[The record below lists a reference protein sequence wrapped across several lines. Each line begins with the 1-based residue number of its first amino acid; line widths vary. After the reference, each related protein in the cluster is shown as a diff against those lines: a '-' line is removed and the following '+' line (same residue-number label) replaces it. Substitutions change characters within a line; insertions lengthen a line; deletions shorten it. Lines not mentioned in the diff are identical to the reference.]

1 MADNLKAVALAVLTQ
16 SQDQG
21 HPAQGSSVDSPLLVA
36 SVPPAIIRVILRV
49 QIKSRLHR
57 VTDYT
62 RKRYRINARLDRFLV
77 SSATSEYSLHSCTY
91 QQHTMS
97 RVCSHRQYIS
107 MTMTVPTSTPL
118 PVLADTPT
126 LANKQR
132 RKAGRERHEE
142 RKTQTKEIASQRQ
155 WRRLDRPGLQEQL
168 RNDGTLAFAGRNV
181 DNFRELASHVRG
193 DSDTED
199 DEEVDEAAETT
210 EDVPPARSTS
220 GAALLA
226 MARPAKTRR
235 PPPQTTDGEAFEVV
249 ELDGRFVALDEDGWE
264 ILPNESAEASLS
276 YSDVVRGSAR

>member
-1 MADNLKAVALAVLTQ
+1 M
-16 SQDQG
+16 
-21 HPAQGSSVDSPLLVA
+21 
-36 SVPPAIIRVILRV
+36 
-49 QIKSRLHR
+49 SRL
-57 VTDYT
+57 
-62 RKRYRINARLDRFLV
+62 
-77 SSATSEYSLHSCTY
+77 
-91 QQHTMS
+91 
-97 RVCSHRQYIS
+97 CSHRQYIS

-132 RKAGRERHEE
+132 RKAGREVPYRAPLSLLVLWFLTSVAQRHEE
-142 RKTQTKEIASQRQ
+142 RKIQTKEIASQRQ

-168 RNDGTLAFAGRNV
+168 RNDGTLAFTGRNV

-199 DEEVDEAAETT
+199 DDEVDEAAETT

-249 ELDGRFVALDEDGWE
+249 EIDGRFVALDEDGWE